1 MLVTNIIFDI
11 LKIHTTTDTGSASYL
26 GEKTPMHKN
35 WVQALIETTW
45 RKYRVT
51 VLSLFLLLQTSSVQE
66 QEKGL
71 Q

>member
-1 MLVTNIIFDI
+1 MLVKYIEFDI
-11 LKIHTTTDTGSASYL
+11 LEVHTMTDTGSASYL
-26 GEKTPMHKN
+26 GEKTPMHKH
-35 WVQALIETTW
+35 WFQALIETTW